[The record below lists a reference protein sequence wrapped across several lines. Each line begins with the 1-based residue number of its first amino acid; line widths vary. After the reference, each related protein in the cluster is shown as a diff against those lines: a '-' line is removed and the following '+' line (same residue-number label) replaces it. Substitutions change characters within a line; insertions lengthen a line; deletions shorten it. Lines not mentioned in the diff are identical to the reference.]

1 MFSSIQN
8 DSATRGSWGISLAV
22 HGLVVTSLVLAPFLF
37 PESLDMAHALDKYN
51 LTALI
56 APLPVTKPP
65 EITQLRLP
73 AAIPQPKVAPPP
85 RELALRDPVLPQPV
99 MPAMEVRKESP
110 PPPPP
115 LKLEI
120 ALPPQ
125 PQPLAPLAPSPP
137 PPPARAVVTG
147 VLADKNP
154 DTPPLNK
161 PARDVQT
168 GGFGD
173 PNGVSGEG
181 RASRAVTIPRVGAFE
196 LPAGPGTG
204 NGTGGA
210 RGSQGVVASAG
221 FSNATAS
228 ANSSTRAGS
237 NAVTSA
243 GFSNATASGNSS
255 TRAGSNAVVQQG
267 AFNDARPDQTAQAR
281 PARPA
286 SAAETPA
293 EVTFKPKPEYTEEAR
308 KARDEGE
315 VLVRVAFAATG
326 KIRVLEVVKGLP
338 HGLNEAAL
346 RAAEQIQFKPATKD
360 GKPVDSVAVV
370 HINFQLAY

>member
-22 HGLVVTSLVLAPFLF
+22 HVLIVTSLVIAPFLF

-56 APLPVTKPP
+56 APLPVTEPP
-65 EITQLRLP
+65 KITQLRLP
-73 AAIPQPKVAPPP
+73 APKPEPKVAPPP
-85 RELALRDPVLPQPV
+85 RELALRDPVIPQPV
-99 MPAMEVRKESP
+99 MPAMEVRKESLP
-110 PPPPP
+110 PPTP
-115 LKLEI
+115 LKLEM

-125 PQPLAPLAPSPP
+125 PQPSAPPSPLAPPSPP
-137 PPPARAVVTG
+137 RTVVTG
-147 VLADKNP
+147 VLSDKSP
-154 DTPPLNK
+154 DTSPLNK
-161 PARDVQT
+161 PAREVQT

-181 RASRAVTIPRVGAFE
+181 RPSRGLTIARVGSFD

-221 FSNATAS
+221 FSNGTAS
-228 ANSSTRAGS
+228 ANSPTK
-237 NAVTSA
+237 
-243 GFSNATASGNSS
+243 
-255 TRAGSNAVVQQG
+255 AGSNAVVQQG
-267 AFNDARPDQTAQAR
+267 GFNDARPDPTAQAR

-315 VLVRVAFAATG
+315 VLVRVVFAATG

-338 HGLNEAAL
+338 HGLNETAL

-360 GKPVDSVAVV
+360 GKPVDSTAVV